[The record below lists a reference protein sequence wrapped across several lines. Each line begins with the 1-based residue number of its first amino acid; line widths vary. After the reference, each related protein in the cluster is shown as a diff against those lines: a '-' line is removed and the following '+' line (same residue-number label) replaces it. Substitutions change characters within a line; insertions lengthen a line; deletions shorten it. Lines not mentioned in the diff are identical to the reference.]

1 MEKVY
6 ELVELCKQRQ
16 QIFQAD
22 SFDNTCLFNA
32 YDFDEKYQAITKQ
45 INQAAKSLNIYA
57 ISTFSFS
64 ISVAF
69 RSLKDL
75 KKVVGDMELSKAFQD
90 FNNRVKYSVTLFDG
104 ELQLHCFDVEE
115 HKKAQAI

>member
-16 QIFQAD
+16 QLFQAD
-22 SFDNTCLFNA
+22 LFDSACLFNS
-32 YDFDEKYQAITKQ
+32 YDFDEKYQVITKQ
-45 INQAAKSLNIYA
+45 INKVAKSLNVYA
-57 ISTFSFS
+57 ISTHTFGT
-64 ISVAF
+64 SVAF
-69 RSLKDL
+69 CSLKDL
-75 KKVVGDMELSKAFQD
+75 KKVVGDIELSKTYRE

-104 ELQLHCFDVEE
+104 ELQLHCYEDEE